1 MMAETLCG
9 SPLYMA
15 PEILGYKQYDVKAD
29 LWSVGVVLY
38 EMSVGKPP
46 FRAQNHI
53 ELLKKIEMARSS
65 VRFPDEEDTGGR
77 TDIQPLPAD
86 IKQLIRSLLKLEP
99 VNRASFED
107 FFKSDAVVNSKVTV
121 PGSAPSEQ
129 RRARPSLTAN
139 GSRNVTIPHIPP
151 GHRIIPPE
159 VLDPKAN
166 IPTSA
171 FNFRRPQ
178 ITNPGTSGKAVS
190 PTHLKNALRVT
201 SMNGHGPS
209 PSASPPIKS
218 SPLPPQR
225 ARIPELTASIGGEND
240 DDGLLKRD
248 YVLVGDTREIEFNR
262 QVEEINAA
270 RRRRRESMTPD
281 AAPAIHTRMAI
292 GGHGY
297 SPNSSPKA
305 GAIPLSASPKG
316 LSGFGFPLQSVH
328 TQGSDTESTAS
339 SHRPSAKRAAS
350 SALTRAL
357 NMASKKLFGA
367 GGTPRLITAGVG
379 GASASDSPVSGP
391 PPQSGNDVIGY
402 PPLQGSPAGSPRMR
416 TQILPTN
423 TGTGRET
430 EEALLIRMEDSAQK
444 ADVITRWANELF
456 ETVRAVPQSEYTWVH
471 EGVDQDY

>member
-1 MMAETLCG
+1 
-9 SPLYMA
+9 MA

-53 ELLKKIEMARSS
+53 ELLKKIEMANST
-65 VRFPDEEDTGGR
+65 VRFPDEEDTSGR
-77 TDIQPLPAD
+77 TDIQPVPVD

-99 VNRASFED
+99 VSRASFED
-107 FFKSDAVVNSKVTV
+107 FFGSKAVANSKFPV
-121 PGSAPSEQ
+121 PGTAPFEQ
-129 RRARPSLTAN
+129 PGARPPLTAN
-139 GSRNVTIPHIPP
+139 GNSNVTIPHMPP

-166 IPTSA
+166 IPPST

-178 ITNPGTSGKAVS
+178 VTNRSSSGKAVS
-190 PTHLKNALRVT
+190 STSSRNALRT
-201 SMNGHGPS
+201 PPTNGHGPS
-209 PSASPPIKS
+209 PSASPPIKP
-218 SPLPPQR
+218 SPLPPQT
-225 ARIPELTASIGGEND
+225 ARIPELTSTIGGEND
-240 DDGLLKRD
+240 EDGLLRRE

-281 AAPAIHTRMAI
+281 TGTGTHTRTAI

-297 SPNSSPKA
+297 SPNSSPR
-305 GAIPLSASPKG
+305 GGTVPLSASPKG
-316 LSGFGFPLQSVH
+316 LSGFGFPPQAGH
-328 TQGSDTESTAS
+328 AQGSDTESTAS

-367 GGTPRLITAGVG
+367 GGTPRPNSTYIG
-379 GASASDSPVSGP
+379 SASTSNSPVSGT
-391 PPQSGNDVIGY
+391 PPQGGRDVVGY
-402 PPLQGSPAGSPRMR
+402 PPFLGSPPGSPKMR

-423 TGTGRET
+423 TGVGREA
-430 EEALLIRMEDSAQK
+430 EEALLTRMEDWAQK
-444 ADVITRWANELF
+444 AHVITRWADELF
-456 ETVRAVPQSEYTWVH
+456 ETVRAVPQSKFLWAH
-471 EGVDQDY
+471 GSVDLDY

>member
-1 MMAETLCG
+1 MAETLCG

-53 ELLKKIEMARSS
+53 ELLKKIEMAKST
-65 VRFPDEEDTGGR
+65 VRFPDEEDTSGR
-77 TDIQPLPAD
+77 TDIQTVPAD

-107 FFKSDAVVNSKVTV
+107 FFGSKAVANSKFPV
-121 PGSAPSEQ
+121 PGTGPSEQ
-129 RRARPSLTAN
+129 SRTRPSLTAN
-139 GSRNVTIPHIPP
+139 GSSNVTIPHIPP

-166 IPTSA
+166 IPPSM

-178 ITNPGTSGKAVS
+178 ITNPSTSTGKAS
-190 PTHLKNALRVT
+190 SANSKDALRT
-201 SMNGHGPS
+201 PSTNGHGPS
-209 PSASPPIKS
+209 PSTSPPMKPS
-218 SPLPPQR
+218 ALPTQKVR
-225 ARIPELTASIGGEND
+225 SPELTATIGGEND
-240 DDGLLKRD
+240 EDGFLRRE

-281 AAPAIHTRMAI
+281 KGPGIHTRVEI
-292 GGHGY
+292 SRQGY
-297 SPNSSPKA
+297 SPSSSPRA
-305 GAIPLSASPKG
+305 GAVPLSASPKM
-316 LSGFGFPLQSVH
+316 LSGFGFPPQPTH

-339 SHRPSAKRAAS
+339 SHRPSATRAAS

-357 NMASKKLFGA
+357 NMASKKLFGP
-367 GGTPRLITAGVG
+367 GGAPRLNTAGMG
-379 GASASDSPVSGP
+379 GASASNSPVSGT
-391 PPQSGNDVIGY
+391 PPQSGKDVMAY
-402 PPLQGSPAGSPRMR
+402 PPIYGSPTSSPRMR
-416 TQILPTN
+416 TQILPTSA
-423 TGTGRET
+423 GIGHEA
-430 EEALLIRMEDSAQK
+430 EEALLARMEDRAQK
-444 ADVITRWANELF
+444 AHVIARWADELF
-456 ETVRAVPQSEYTWVH
+456 ETVRAVPQSELLWAPGSVNR
-471 EGVDQDY
+471 DY

>member
-1 MMAETLCG
+1 MAETLCG

-53 ELLKKIEMARSS
+53 ELLKKIEMARST
-65 VRFPDEEDTGGR
+65 VRFPDEEDTSGR
-77 TDIQPLPAD
+77 TDIQPVPAD

-107 FFKSDAVVNSKVTV
+107 FFGSKAVANSKFPI
-121 PGSAPSEQ
+121 PGTAPSEQ
-129 RRARPSLTAN
+129 PHARPSLTAN
-139 GSRNVTIPHIPP
+139 GSSNVTIPHIPP

-166 IPTSA
+166 IPPST

-178 ITNPGTSGKAVS
+178 ITNSSISTGKGSSAHS
-190 PTHLKNALRVT
+190 RDALRTPST
-201 SMNGHGPS
+201 SGHGPS
-209 PSASPPIKS
+209 PSTSPPIKPS
-218 SPLPPQR
+218 ALPTQKD
-225 ARIPELTASIGGEND
+225 RIPELTATIGGEND
-240 DDGLLKRD
+240 EDGLLRRE

-262 QVEEINAA
+262 QVEEITAA

-281 AAPAIHTRMAI
+281 KGPGIHTRMAI
-292 GGHGY
+292 GGQGY

-305 GAIPLSASPKG
+305 GTVPLPASPKR
-316 LSGFGFPLQSVH
+316 LSGFGFPPQPSY

-339 SHRPSAKRAAS
+339 SHRPGAKRAAS

-367 GGTPRLITAGVG
+367 GSTPRLNTAGVG
-379 GASASDSPVSGP
+379 GTSASNSPVSGT
-391 PPQSGNDVIGY
+391 PPQGGRDVGY
-402 PPLQGSPAGSPRMR
+402 PPIYGSPSSSPRMR
-416 TQILPTN
+416 TQILPTS
-423 TGTGRET
+423 TGIGREA
-430 EEALLIRMEDSAQK
+430 EEALLARMEDRAQK
-444 ADVITRWANELF
+444 AHVIARWADELF
-456 ETVRAVPQSEYTWVH
+456 ETVRAVPQSEFPWAPA
-471 EGVDQDY
+471 GVDQDH

>member
-38 EMSVGKPP
+38 EMSIGKPP

-53 ELLKKIEMARSS
+53 ELLKKIQMANSS
-65 VRFPDEEDTGGR
+65 VRFPDEEDTSGR
-77 TDIQPLPAD
+77 TDIQPVPAD

-107 FFKSDAVVNSKVTV
+107 FFGSEAVANSKFPV
-121 PGSAPSEQ
+121 PGTAPSEQ
-129 RRARPSLTAN
+129 RRARPSLAAN
-139 GSRNVTIPHIPP
+139 GSGNVTIPHIPP

-166 IPTSA
+166 IPTST

-178 ITNPGTSGKAVS
+178 ITNSSASKATTSIHSKD
-190 PTHLKNALRVT
+190 ALRAIST
-201 SMNGHGPS
+201 NGHGPS
-209 PSASPPIKS
+209 PSASPRIKP

-225 ARIPELTASIGGEND
+225 ARIPELTASTGGEID

-281 AAPAIHTRMAI
+281 TAPAIHTRVAVA
-292 GGHGY
+292 GHGY
-297 SPNSSPKA
+297 SPSGSPRA
-305 GAIPLSASPKG
+305 GTIPLSASPKG
-316 LSGFGFPLQSVH
+316 LSSFAFPPQPVH

-367 GGTPRLITAGVG
+367 GSTPRLTTAGVG
-379 GASASDSPVSGP
+379 GPSASSSPVAGT
-391 PPQSGNDVIGY
+391 PPQNGRDVMGY

-416 TQILPTN
+416 THILPTN
-423 TGTGRET
+423 TGVGSEE
-430 EEALLIRMEDSAQK
+430 EEALLMRMEDSAQK
-444 ADVITRWANELF
+444 AHVITRWANELF
-456 ETVRAVPQSEYTWVH
+456 ETVRAVPQSESTRVYEV
-471 EGVDQDY
+471 VDQDY

>member
-1 MMAETLCG
+1 MAETLCG

-53 ELLKKIEMARSS
+53 ELLKKIEIAKST
-65 VRFPDEEDTGGR
+65 VRFPDEEDTSGR
-77 TDIQPLPAD
+77 TDIQPVPAD

-99 VNRASFED
+99 VNRASFEN
-107 FFKSDAVVNSKVTV
+107 FFGSKAVANSKFPV
-121 PGSAPSEQ
+121 PGTAPPEHSH
-129 RRARPSLTAN
+129 ARPSLTAN
-139 GSRNVTIPHIPP
+139 GGSNVTMPHIPP

-166 IPTSA
+166 IPPST

-178 ITNPGTSGKAVS
+178 ISNPNTSTGKAS
-190 PTHLKNALRVT
+190 STNSKDALRT
-201 SMNGHGPS
+201 PSTNGHGPS
-209 PSASPPIKS
+209 PSTSPPMKPS
-218 SPLPPQR
+218 ALPTQKT
-225 ARIPELTASIGGEND
+225 RIPELTGTDGGEND
-240 DDGLLKRD
+240 EDGFLRRE

-281 AAPAIHTRMAI
+281 KGPGIHTRMEI
-292 GGHGY
+292 GGQGY

-305 GAIPLSASPKG
+305 GTVPLSASPKV
-316 LSGFGFPLQSVH
+316 LSGFGFPPQPGQ

-339 SHRPSAKRAAS
+339 SHRPSATRAAS

-367 GGTPRLITAGVG
+367 GGIPRLNTAGMG
-379 GASASDSPVSGP
+379 GASASNSPVSGT
-391 PPQSGNDVIGY
+391 PPQSGRDVMGY
-402 PPLQGSPAGSPRMR
+402 PPAYGSPPNSPRMR
-416 TQILPTN
+416 AQILPTS
-423 TGTGRET
+423 TGIGHEA
-430 EEALLIRMEDSAQK
+430 EEGLLTRMEDRAQK
-444 ADVITRWANELF
+444 AHVITRWADELF
-456 ETVRAVPQSEYTWVH
+456 ETVRAVPQSELLWAP
-471 EGVDQDY
+471 GSVDQGY

>member
-1 MMAETLCG
+1 MAETLCG

-53 ELLKKIEMARSS
+53 ELLKKIEMAKSS
-65 VRFPDEEDTGGR
+65 VRFPDEEDTSGR
-77 TDIQPLPAD
+77 TDIQPVPAD
-86 IKQLIRSLLKLEP
+86 IKQLIRSLLRLEP

-107 FFKSDAVVNSKVTV
+107 FFGSEAVANSKFPV
-121 PGSAPSEQ
+121 PGTGPSEQ

-139 GSRNVTIPHIPP
+139 GSSNVAIPHILP

-166 IPTSA
+166 IPAST

-178 ITNPGTSGKAVS
+178 ITNQSARGKAMS
-190 PTHLKNALRVT
+190 STHSKGALRAPST
-201 SMNGHGPS
+201 NGHGPS
-209 PSASPPIKS
+209 PPASPTIKS
-218 SPLPPQR
+218 PPLPPQR

-240 DDGLLKRD
+240 DDGLLKRE

-281 AAPAIHTRMAI
+281 VVPAIHTRMAT

-297 SPNSSPKA
+297 SPNSSPRA
-305 GAIPLSASPKG
+305 GTVPLSASPKG
-316 LSGFGFPLQSVH
+316 LSGFGFPPQAVH
-328 TQGSDTESTAS
+328 TQGSDTESTTS

-367 GGTPRLITAGVG
+367 GGTPRLTTAGVG
-379 GASASDSPVSGP
+379 GASASNSPVNGT
-391 PPQSGNDVIGY
+391 PPQSGKDFMGY
-402 PPLQGSPAGSPRMR
+402 PPLQGSPSGSPRMR

-423 TGTGRET
+423 TGVGREE

-444 ADVITRWANELF
+444 AHVITRWANELF
-456 ETVRAVPQSEYTWVH
+456 ETVKAVPQSKYTRVY
-471 EGVDQDY
+471 EGGDQNY